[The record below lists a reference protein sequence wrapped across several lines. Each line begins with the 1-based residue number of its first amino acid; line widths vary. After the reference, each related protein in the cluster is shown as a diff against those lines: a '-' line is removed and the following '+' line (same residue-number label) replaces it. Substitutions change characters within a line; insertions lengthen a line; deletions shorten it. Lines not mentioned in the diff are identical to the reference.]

1 MRARASVHGGGHHCP
16 FPLACSERLV
26 GCALRWVGPQGGVS
40 FSSVGCET
48 VRAELDRP
56 RSKEEELPA
65 GQGLGPDP
73 AALAS
78 PGQADL
84 AFPIQVRGLHVFAKS
99 DELAP

>member
-1 MRARASVHGGGHHCP
+1 M
-16 FPLACSERLV
+16 
-26 GCALRWVGPQGGVS
+26 
-40 FSSVGCET
+40 
-48 VRAELDRP
+48 RAELDRP
-56 RSKEEELPA
+56 RSKEEEELPA

>member
-1 MRARASVHGGGHHCP
+1 VLSVGLGP
-16 FPLACSERLV
+16 MALAFR
-26 GCALRWVGPQGGVS
+26 RWGVS
-40 FSSVGCET
+40 MAME
-48 VRAELDRP
+48 RAELDRP

>member
-1 MRARASVHGGGHHCP
+1 MVVDIIVLS
-16 FPLACSERLV
+16 PLACSERLV
-26 GCALRWVGPQGGVS
+26 GCALRWVGPHGVS

-78 PGQADL
+78 PGQVDL
-84 AFPIQVRGLHVFAKS
+84 AFPVQVRGLHVFAKS